1 MSKMESQ
8 NPFSMDHVLKYTSIF
23 GGVQGLNI
31 LMSVVRTK
39 LTSYLLGPIGF
50 ALVGVYINVSEFVG
64 STSNMGLPFASV
76 RRLSELYET
85 GDEAA
90 VRQLV
95 GVIRTW
101 CCWIA
106 IAAAVLCMA
115 CAHWLGEWFGHD
127 TEISAWNIVLLAP
140 MVIALAITAGEISIL
155 KGTRHLKRVA
165 AISFL
170 AALTTLVVTVPLY
183 WALHTRGIIL
193 ALNLNTI
200 VIMSVHLGFSVPL
213 YPWRVRLL
221 SRAMLRE
228 GWLLIRVGLPY
239 AMAAIAGSGVAL
251 ALPALIINHGS
262 LEDLGLYRVGYGLM
276 VTYAGIVFTAFEAD
290 YFPRLSAVNHN
301 MEKRN
306 QTINQQ
312 VRVCLLLIAP
322 LLIALVTAMPLVI
335 RILNTS
341 AFLPATN
348 MAVCAAFYMFLRS
361 ITVPMGYTAL
371 ACGDSALYLLMEV
384 IYDVVSLGIIFGGY
398 YLGGLT
404 GAGIG
409 LSLSALFD
417 LALIGLTYGHH
428 YHIRL
433 ARRTLRLAVLQ
444 ALLLGGTVAGCM
456 ILPGLWRFAIGL
468 PLLACSTWQSYRI
481 LAAETTIID
490 KLRRRLTR

>member
-1 MSKMESQ
+1 MSEPAKHQDASL
-8 NPFSMDHVLKYTSIF
+8 DHVLKYTGVF
-23 GGVQGLNI
+23 GGVQGFNI
-31 LMSVVRTK
+31 LIGIIRNKLASKFLGAAGIGLMGFYISITDFVNNCSNLGIPISSVQHISELFEEDDLTRIRSFIKVVRTWC
-39 LTSYLLGPIGF
+39 LWSALFACLL
-50 ALVGVYINVSEFVG
+50 
-64 STSNMGLPFASV
+64 
-76 RRLSELYET
+76 
-85 GDEAA
+85 
-90 VRQLV
+90 
-95 GVIRTW
+95 
-101 CCWIA
+101 C
-106 IAAAVLCMA
+106 
-115 CAHWLGEWFGHD
+115 LGAMCYDRHV
-127 TEISAWNIVLLAP
+127 VLLAP
-140 MVIALAITAGEISIL
+140 MAVSAIITGGEISIL

-193 ALNLNTI
+193 ALNLSTI

-221 SRAMLRE
+221 SRSVLRE
-228 GWLLIRVGLPY
+228 GWQLIRVGLPY
-239 AMAAIAGSGVAL
+239 ALAAIAGSGVAL
-251 ALPALIINHGS
+251 ALPALMINYGS
-262 LEDLGLYRVGYGLM
+262 LEDLGFYRVGYGLM

-290 YFPRLSAVNHN
+290 YFPRLSAVNHHVD
-301 MEKRN
+301 KRN
-306 QTINQQ
+306 QAINQQ
-312 VRVCLLLIAP
+312 VRVCLLLISP
-322 LLIALVTAMPLVI
+322 MLIGLVTAMPLVI

-371 ACGDSALYLLMEV
+371 ACGDSALFLLMEV

-398 YLGGLT
+398 YVFGLT

-417 LALIGLTYGHH
+417 LVLIGLTYGTH
-428 YHIRL
+428 YHVRL
-433 ARRTLRLAVLQ
+433 AGSTIRQAVLQ
-444 ALLLGGTVAGCM
+444 ALLLGGTVVGCM
-456 ILPGLWRFAIGL
+456 TLPGLWRFVIGL